1 MNGWLKSLVAT
12 ACIVVIVGGG
22 WHAWVGYSD
31 YRERSV
37 QTDLIKR
44 VRNELFVFASASESE
59 PEKVRA
65 MCSVIREKP
74 DTFSDKKFADRTLR
88 NCRALGFI

>member
-1 MNGWLKSLVAT
+1 MDGWLKTLVAS
-12 ACIVVIVGGG
+12 ACVVVIAGGG
-22 WHAWVGYSD
+22 WCAWGEYSD
-31 YRERSV
+31 YRERSAK
-37 QTDLIKR
+37 TELMKR
-44 VRNELFVFASASESE
+44 VRNELFMLASAGESE

-74 DTFSDKKFADRTLR
+74 DTFSDKNFAAQTLR